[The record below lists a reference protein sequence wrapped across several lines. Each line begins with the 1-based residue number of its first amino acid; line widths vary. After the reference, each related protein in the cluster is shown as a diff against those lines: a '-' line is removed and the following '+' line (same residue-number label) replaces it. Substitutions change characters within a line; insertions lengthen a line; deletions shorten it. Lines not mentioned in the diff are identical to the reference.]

1 MQKGYEPA
9 PMWDA
14 GVTGNAKRK
23 RRKPLVQARASI
35 VFKKKSR
42 VQSIVSCLMLY
53 YPYNQKESVMS
64 VI

>member
-1 MQKGYEPA
+1 MQKGYEPP

-35 VFKKKSR
+35 VFKKKKAESR
-42 VQSIVSCLMLY
+42 VLCHA
-53 YPYNQKESVMS
+53 
-64 VI
+64 

>member
-35 VFKKKSR
+35 VFKKNKK
-42 VQSIVSCLMLY
+42 QSPEYC
-53 YPYNQKESVMS
+53 VMPN
-64 VI
+64 VVLPI